1 MIKYYVYMLLSV
13 VLASFSQIL
22 LKISANKTYDYW
34 LREYLN
40 VPVIMGYGLLF
51 ISMVLTIFAFK
62 GLDYKMASIIDSL
75 GYVFVMI
82 LGYLFFKEKITR
94 NKFFGAMLI
103 VLGVIV
109 FIL

>member
-1 MIKYYVYMLLSV
+1 
-13 VLASFSQIL
+13 
-22 LKISANKTYDYW
+22 
-34 LREYLN
+34 
-40 VPVIMGYGLLF
+40 MGYGLLF
-51 ISMVLTIFAFK
+51 ISMILTIFAFK

-94 NKFFGAMLI
+94 NKSLGALLI
-103 VLGVIV
+103 VLGVII

>member
-22 LKISANKTYDYW
+22 LKISANKTYDHW

-75 GYVFVMI
+75 GYVFVMV

-94 NKFFGAMLI
+94 NKSLGALLI
-103 VLGVIV
+103 VLGVII

>member
-1 MIKYYVYMLLSV
+1 MIKYYLYMLLSV
-13 VLASFSQIL
+13 VVASFSQIL
-22 LKISANKTYDYW
+22 LKVSANKTYDHW
-34 LREYLN
+34 IREYLN
-40 VPVIMGYGLLF
+40 VPVILGYGLLF

-82 LGYLFFKEKITR
+82 LGYFFFKEKITGS
-94 NKFFGAMLI
+94 KFLGAILI
-103 VLGVIV
+103 VLGVII